1 MEKKYLMVSLDDERL
16 KNISEIFGNKT
27 SKKIINFLAETKEA
41 SEKDISDKLALPIS
55 TVEYNLKKM
64 GDAGIITES
73 KNFFWSKKG
82 KRIKMYNLSNKSI
95 IISPKANSLGSEI
108 KQIVPIA
115 LMSGLFALGL
125 KVYFESKA
133 QISETFSMAQKSA
146 EIAAASATEI
156 PSAQWEWF
164 LYGVFFVLMLTIIIK
179 AANYFRKAK

>member
-41 SEKDISDKLALPIS
+41 SEKDISDKLAIPIS

-95 IISPKANSLGSEI
+95 IISPKVNFLGSEI

-115 LMSGLFALGL
+115 MISGLFAWGL
-125 KVYFESKA
+125 KFYLDGKT
-133 QISETFSMAQKSA
+133 QISDSAALAQKSA
-146 EIAAASATEI
+146 EIAAEI
-156 PSAQWEWF
+156 PSNSWEWF
-164 LYGVFFVLMLTIIIK
+164 LYGVFFALMLTIIIK